1 MSQTTTKKII
11 VITGATGTQ
20 GSAVAHTFL
29 PLPTWHVRI
38 ITRAPSS
45 PAAQALAAA
54 GAEVVHADLS
64 DLASLRAAFKDA
76 TALFLNTDFWGPY
89 RATRDSTAAYETEIL
104 HGRNAAIA
112 AGEVASLKRVVYST
126 LPGMKELSGGK
137 YISSYHWDAKAEV
150 AKILEREEELRGK
163 VSFLVM
169 GAYATNPLFLPRVN
183 AAAGDEKRVLRFTIP
198 GKKTL
203 RMPIIAA
210 ESSTGE
216 FVRVMV
222 EREGES
228 ESGKWVLGCDS
239 YLSME
244 EVVDVWKRVTGWEV
258 EVEEAELQEMH
269 ERFKLPWE
277 VLDAPGFIAEFG
289 YTGSLEVTMPEQ
301 LGIRTKSF
309 EEWLAGRNWEEMIIK
324 AEAELAGI

>member
-1 MSQTTTKKII
+1 MSTTKKII

-38 ITRAPSS
+38 ITRTPSS
-45 PAAQALAAA
+45 PAAQALATA
-54 GAEVVHADLS
+54 GAEVIRADLS
-64 DLASLRAAFKDA
+64 DLPSLRAAFKDA

-112 AGEVASLKRVVYST
+112 AGEVASLQRVVYST

-137 YISSYHWDAKAEV
+137 YIYSYHWDAKAEV
-150 AKILEREEELRGK
+150 AKILQGEEGLRGK

-169 GAYATNPLFLPRVN
+169 GAYATNPLLLPRVKPV
-183 AAAGDEKRVLRFTIP
+183 AAGEGRVLRFAIP

-216 FVRVMV
+216 FVRVMI
-222 EREGES
+222 ESEGENDT
-228 ESGKWVLGCDS
+228 ERWVLGCDS
-239 YLSME
+239 YLSMG

-258 EVEEAELQEMH
+258 EVEELDLQEMH
-269 ERFKLPWE
+269 ERFKIPWE
-277 VLDAPGFIAEFG
+277 VLDAPRFIAEFG

-324 AEAELAGI
+324 AEEELAGI

>member
-29 PLPTWHVRI
+29 RLPTWHVRI
-38 ITRAPSS
+38 ITRTPSS
-45 PAAQALAAA
+45 PAAQALATA
-54 GAEVVHADLS
+54 GAEVVRADLS
-64 DLASLRAAFKDA
+64 DLTSLRAAFKDA

-89 RATRDSTAAYETEIL
+89 RATRDSAAAYETEVQ

-112 AGEVASLKRVVYST
+112 AGEVASLQRVGVIW
-126 LPGMKELSGGK
+126 GK
-137 YISSYHWDAKAEV
+137 YIYSYHWDAKAQV
-150 AKILEREEELRGK
+150 AKILQGEEGLRGK

-169 GAYATNPLFLPRVN
+169 GAYATNPLFLPR
-183 AAAGDEKRVLRFTIP
+183 GRVLRFTIP
-198 GKKTL
+198 GTRTL

-216 FVRVMV
+216 FVRAMV
-222 EREGES
+222 ES
-228 ESGKWVLGCDS
+228 ESESESSKWVLGCDS

-244 EVVDVWKRVTGWEV
+244 EEVDVWKRVTGWEV
-258 EVEEAELQEMH
+258 EVEEVDVQEMH
-269 ERFKLPWE
+269 ERFKIPWE
-277 VLDAPGFIAEFG
+277 VLDAPRFIAEFG
-289 YTGSLEVTMPEQ
+289 YTGSLKVTMPEE

-309 EEWLAGRNWEEMIIK
+309 EAWLGGRNWEEMIIK
-324 AEAELAGI
+324 AEEELAGI